1 MAVWNAPAP
10 VGFRWN
16 RSDAGPSNRR
26 AVTTTNLAT
35 DAAVVR
41 APAVI
46 PLAQRSTAG
55 QSPTLHASGMNNAH
69 EPRLA
74 VSEEQAKDVAA
85 RRGTAGSAS
94 LSALRPAPVTSRPTR
109 ARDSAAI
116 GEPHFGSR
124 TRRAASARM
133 PSVAMTGSLNGIATP
148 R

>member
-74 VSEEQAKDVAA
+74 VSEEQAKDVRGPPRDGRQRVAI
-85 RRGTAGSAS
+85 RRCV
-94 LSALRPAPVTSRPTR
+94 P
-109 ARDSAAI
+109 
-116 GEPHFGSR
+116 
-124 TRRAASARM
+124 RR
-133 PSVAMTGSLNGIATP
+133 
-148 R
+148 